1 MPDYEAI
8 YQNQAAQY
16 DLMVSREDYQGML
29 LPALEAIR
37 PLGGLDVVE
46 LGAGTGRLTKQIA
59 SLHPEGIAPRAGSLL
74 ALEVSEHMLAR
85 LREHLP
91 EVTALAADN
100 RALPLA
106 NDTAD
111 IVIAGWSI
119 AHSVEWYPET
129 WREETGKVLVEV
141 FRVLRPGGTVMIL
154 ETLGTGNETPAPPN
168 EGLAQFYQMLEDEY
182 GFMRTALRTDYQF
195 DSPAEGQALLRFF
208 FGDELA
214 DRVVAEQLTI
224 LPECTGIWSRTRD

>member
-1 MPDYEAI
+1 MPDYQAI

-16 DLMVSREDYQGML
+16 DLMVSREDFEGKL
-29 LPALEAIR
+29 LPALERIR
-37 PLGGLDVVE
+37 PLAGLDVIE

-59 SLHPEGIAPRAGSLL
+59 GLVSSLVSLDIAEPML
-74 ALEVSEHMLAR
+74 ALLHES
-85 LREHLP
+85 LP
-91 EVTALAADN
+91 DVNALAADN
-100 RALPLA
+100 RALPLG
-106 NDTAD
+106 NSVAD
-111 IVIAGWSI
+111 VVIAGWSI
-119 AHSVEWYPET
+119 AHSVGWYPET
-129 WREETGKVLVEV
+129 WREETGRALAEI

-168 EGLAQFYQMLEDEY
+168 EGLAQFYQMLEGEY
-182 GFMRTALRTDYQF
+182 GFTQTALRTDYQF
-195 DSPAEGQALLRFF
+195 ASPAEGQALLRFF